1 MVMFVIDVI
10 KKKVYEVIII
20 IDVKRVEIWLIKK
33 FKNKLYLLM
42 FKIGFLIC
50 FFFFLVLLYLC
61 SNRNN
66 I

>member
-50 FFFFLVLLYLC
+50 FFFF
-61 SNRNN
+61 
-66 I
+66 